1 MTQEIELL
9 VHFRILIL
17 FILISGLLFSQTHPD
32 IKVDRALK
40 TGISEIVKQNYRG
53 AEKIFQELDKDY
65 PQIPLGKIYIA
76 ATLIAESYDYDSQF
90 DDKRISELLN
100 EAKKT
105 SEILLSAN
113 KQSIWNKYYLALIF
127 GYQAYYEAIKGNLI
141 KALSVGLNSYNLFD
155 EILEQDS
162 TFQDALIAV
171 GTYKYWKSDK
181 LEFLSWLPFID
192 DEREVGI
199 KFLERSI
206 RNNSYNSHLAIYS
219 LIWIFIHQK
228 NFNNAKELAEY
239 ALDKFPQSRIFKE
252 SLARIYEEIDLNKS
266 VQIYNQVLDS
276 YEKLELENR
285 VRIIT
290 LKHKIAIQLQKAGKK
305 AQALKIC
312 DEILSIQDLSEYE
325 TEKLSSRIDRIKKM
339 QSELR
344 K

>member
-1 MTQEIELL
+1 MTQEIEHLA
-9 VHFRILIL
+9 HFKILIS
-17 FILISGLLFSQTHPD
+17 FILISGVLFSQTHPD
-32 IKVDRALK
+32 LQVDRALR
-40 TGISEIVKQNYRG
+40 TGIFEIVKQNYRN

-65 PQIPLGKIYIA
+65 PQLPLGKIYIA
-76 ATLIAESYDYDSQF
+76 ATLIAEGYDYDTQF
-90 DDKRISELLN
+90 DDNRITTLLN
-100 EAKKT
+100 EAKKS
-105 SEILLSAN
+105 SELLLNTN
-113 KQSIWNKYYLALIF
+113 KQSVWNKYYLALIT
-127 GYQAYYEAIKGNLI
+127 GYQAYYEAIKGNLL

-162 TFQDALIAV
+162 SFQDALIAV

-192 DEREVGI
+192 DEREAGI
-199 KFLERSI
+199 KFLQSSI
-206 RNNSYNSHLAIYS
+206 KNKSYNSHLAIYS

-228 NFNNAKELAEY
+228 NFNNAKDLAEY
-239 ALDKFPQSRIFKE
+239 ALERFPQSRIFKE
-252 SLARIYEEIDLNKS
+252 TLARIYEEIDLNKS
-266 VQIYNQVLDS
+266 AQLYNQVLDS
-276 YEKLELENR
+276 YEKLELEDR
-285 VRIIT
+285 VRVIT